1 MDPFTNQLAH
11 LAELA
16 KQPAWKA
23 HACWRA
29 LELESDSS
37 GLWAG
42 IVVELQKQVPGLEKT
57 MASVAQELTKRR

>member
-1 MDPFTNQLAH
+1 MDYFTHQLTH

-42 IVVELQKQVPGLEKT
+42 IVAELQKQVSGLEKT
-57 MASVAQELTKRR
+57 MASVAQELMKRR